1 MDMSI
6 ESIEK
11 TLRDRFAAP
20 LKDFHKR
27 RIIFWH
33 DSDGEFSEMLDSLHL
48 PDVKILRLTG
58 SNNFLAK
65 KTLLIDDAQS
75 NYLVYNP
82 LRYASVKDNWL
93 LDIQCYSEEFRADLL
108 SMRMQELG
116 MTQTTELRKAM
127 RLYSEFFDSKERVAK
142 LTAFRSEYYI
152 SGQLHLDVLSVLTGA
167 KSNTVSAIIR
177 AVLAAG
183 ADAEENEPLANIR
196 KFGSED
202 VFRKLVENHTG
213 FQCKDGTN
221 LDDLAAHILLTALSV
236 TMPSVQL
243 PVSGQ
248 LISEAHKQN
257 CYALID
263 EWMHSD
269 ADNALYDIAREVE
282 EKFELPSRFDRM
294 EVSELIGSECFPCI
308 DESILRR
315 FMTEIAENVIK
326 IEDITAAVEKRRT
339 MKWYKPVRHYYDG
352 LLQVAQ
358 MQRFYQQNIGGFH
371 IAEYEKLWQAYCE
384 NYCQMD
390 AFYRRFHTAFGR
402 SLKESCT
409 ALEDLYKGV
418 AAYVEKLYKNW
429 YLEELSAQWNRL
441 ISDELSRDARLPH
454 IPQQERFYQE
464 YVKSLSNAGRT
475 YVFISDALRYEVAA
489 DLTEQLLRE
498 TKGSAKISAMQSVF
512 PSVTKFGMAALL
524 PHRNLEFTE
533 DGRVLCDGQ
542 STDGTENRS
551 RILSAAHKEDVAVSY
566 KMLLSMTKAEHDA
579 LIGGARVVY
588 IYHNT
593 IDAVGDKA
601 ATEDRVFEACEEAI
615 AEIKGLVRRI
625 TNTFKGTN
633 VLITADH
640 GFLYSYSPL
649 VEHDK
654 TEKSHVSGEIVELER
669 RYVLLRGECTA
680 ERMQRI
686 PMKHLQSELVGFTP
700 LQAIRI
706 RKSGGMNYVHGGISL
721 QECVVPVITFKNL
734 RSNSKSFV
742 DIQKADLQLISRS
755 RKVSNSIFSLDFYQ
769 KEPVGGKR
777 IPAEYEIYMADADGK
792 AVSNRQT
799 IIADKTSPDASE
811 RLFRIRLT
819 LRSMEF
825 QKTQSYYLTM
835 VENATA
841 NVVDKTEFT
850 IDIAFASDFDF

>member
-1 MDMSI
+1 MSI

-33 DSDGEFSEMLDSLHL
+33 DSDGEFSELLDSLHL
-48 PDVKILRLTG
+48 PGVKILRLTG

-65 KTLLIDDAQS
+65 KTLLCDDPLS
-75 NYLVYNP
+75 DYLVYDP

-93 LDIQCYSEEFRADLL
+93 LDIELMSEEFRADLL
-108 SMRMQELG
+108 SMRMQELD
-116 MTQTTELRKAM
+116 MAQTTELRKAM
-127 RLYSEFFDSKERVAK
+127 RLYSKFFDSKERVAK
-142 LTAFRSEYYI
+142 LTAFRSEYYA

-167 KSNTVSAIIR
+167 KSNTVPAIIR

-183 ADAEENEPLANIR
+183 SDTDENEPLANIR

-202 VFRKLVENHTG
+202 IFRKLVENYTG
-213 FQCKDGTN
+213 YIDDGSTN
-221 LDDLAAHILLTALSV
+221 LDDLAAHILLTALSA
-236 TMPSVQL
+236 SVAAAKLRL
-243 PVSGQ
+243 PER
-248 LISEAHKQN
+248 LISEAHAQN
-257 CYALID
+257 CYALVD

-269 ADNALYDIAREVE
+269 ADDALYDIAREVE

-294 EVSELIGSECFPCI
+294 EVSELIGSDCFPCI

-315 FMTEIAENVIK
+315 FMTEIAENVVK

-339 MKWYKPVRHYYDG
+339 MKWYKPFRHYYDG

-358 MQRFYQQNIGGFH
+358 MQRFYRENIGGFH
-371 IAEYEKLWQAYCE
+371 IAEYEKLWQAYCSD
-384 NYCQMD
+384 YCQMD
-390 AFYRRFHTAFGR
+390 TYYRRFHTAFGR

-409 ALEDLYKGV
+409 VLEDLYKGV
-418 AAYVEKLYKNW
+418 AAYVEKLYKNR
-429 YLEELSAQWNRL
+429 YLEELSAQWNLL
-441 ISDELSRDARLPH
+441 ISDELSRDAALPAL
-454 IPQQERFYQE
+454 PQQENFYRNH
-464 YVKSLSNAGRT
+464 VRNLSNAGRT
-475 YVFISDALRYEVAA
+475 YVIISDALRYEVAL

-498 TKGSAKISAMQSVF
+498 TKGSAKISAMQSIF

-524 PHRNLEFTE
+524 PHQKLEFTQ

-551 RILSAAHKEDVAVSY
+551 RILSTVHKEDVAVSY
-566 KMLLSMTKAEHDA
+566 KTLLSMTKAEHDA
-579 LIGGARVVY
+579 LIGGAKVVY

-601 ATEDRVFEACEEAI
+601 PTEDRVFEACEDAI
-615 AEIKGLVRRI
+615 TEIKSLVRRI
-625 TNTFKGTN
+625 ANTFRGTN
-633 VLITADH
+633 ILITADH

-649 VEHDK
+649 AESDK
-654 TEKSHVSGEIVELER
+654 TEKSHISGEIVELER
-669 RYVLLRGECTA
+669 RYVLLHGECTA

-686 PMKHLQSELVGFTP
+686 PMNHLQSDLVGFTP
-700 LQAIRI
+700 LQNIRI
-706 RKSGGMNYVHGGISL
+706 RKSGGGMNYVHGGISL

-734 RSNSKSFV
+734 RSNSKNFV
-742 DIQKADLQLISRS
+742 DIRKAELQLISRS

-777 IPAEYEIYMADADGK
+777 IPAEYEIYMADADGR
-792 AVSNRQT
+792 AVSNRQK
-799 IIADKTSPDASE
+799 IIADKISPDASD

-819 LRSMEF
+819 LRNMEF
-825 QKTQSYYLTM
+825 RKTQSYYLTVRENETTNI
-835 VENATA
+835 VE
-841 NVVDKTEFT
+841 KIEFT
-850 IDIAFASDFDF
+850 IDIAFTNDFDF

>member
-1 MDMSI
+1 MSI

-33 DSDGEFSEMLDSLHL
+33 DSDGEFSELLDSLHL
-48 PDVKILRLTG
+48 PGVKILRLTG

-65 KTLLIDDAQS
+65 KTLLCDDPLS
-75 NYLVYNP
+75 DYLVYDP

-93 LDIQCYSEEFRADLL
+93 LDIELMSEEFRADLL
-108 SMRMQELG
+108 SMRMQELD
-116 MTQTTELRKAM
+116 MAQTTELRKAM
-127 RLYSEFFDSKERVAK
+127 RLYSKFFDSKERVAK
-142 LTAFRSEYYI
+142 LTAFRSEYYA

-167 KSNTVSAIIR
+167 KSNTVPAIIR

-183 ADAEENEPLANIR
+183 SDTDENEPLANIR

-202 VFRKLVENHTG
+202 IFRKLVENYTG
-213 FQCKDGTN
+213 YIDDGSTN
-221 LDDLAAHILLTALSV
+221 LDDLAAHILLTALSA
-236 TMPSVQL
+236 SVAAAKLRL
-243 PVSGQ
+243 PER
-248 LISEAHKQN
+248 LISEAHAQN
-257 CYALID
+257 CYALVD

-269 ADNALYDIAREVE
+269 ADDALYDIAREVE

-294 EVSELIGSECFPCI
+294 EVSELIGSDCFPCI

-315 FMTEIAENVIK
+315 FMTEIAENVVK

-358 MQRFYQQNIGGFH
+358 MQRFYRENIGGFH
-371 IAEYEKLWQAYCE
+371 IAEYEKLWQAYCSD
-384 NYCQMD
+384 YCQMD
-390 AFYRRFHTAFGR
+390 TYYRRFHTAFGR

-409 ALEDLYKGV
+409 VLEDLYKGV
-418 AAYVEKLYKNW
+418 AAYVEKLYKNR
-429 YLEELSAQWNRL
+429 YLEELSAQWNLL
-441 ISDELSRDARLPH
+441 ISDELSRDAALPAL
-454 IPQQERFYQE
+454 PQQENFYRNH
-464 YVKSLSNAGRT
+464 VRNLSNAGRT
-475 YVFISDALRYEVAA
+475 YVIISDALRYEVAL

-498 TKGSAKISAMQSVF
+498 TKGSAKISAMQSIF

-524 PHRNLEFTE
+524 PHQKLEFTQ

-551 RILSAAHKEDVAVSY
+551 RILSTVHKEDVAVSY
-566 KMLLSMTKAEHDA
+566 KTLLSMTKAEHDA
-579 LIGGARVVY
+579 LIGGAKVVY

-601 ATEDRVFEACEEAI
+601 PTEDRVFEACEDAI
-615 AEIKGLVRRI
+615 TEIKSLVRRI
-625 TNTFKGTN
+625 ANTFRGTN
-633 VLITADH
+633 ILITADH

-649 VEHDK
+649 AESDK
-654 TEKSHVSGEIVELER
+654 TEKSHISGEIVELER
-669 RYVLLRGECTA
+669 RYVLLHGECTA

-686 PMKHLQSELVGFTP
+686 PMNHLQSDLVGFTP
-700 LQAIRI
+700 LQNIRI
-706 RKSGGMNYVHGGISL
+706 RKSGGGMNYVHGGISL

-734 RSNSKSFV
+734 RSNSKNFV
-742 DIQKADLQLISRS
+742 DIRKAELQLISRS

-777 IPAEYEIYMADADGK
+777 IPAEYEIYMADADGR
-792 AVSNRQT
+792 AVSNRQK
-799 IIADKTSPDASE
+799 IIADKISPDASD

-819 LRSMEF
+819 LRNMEF
-825 QKTQSYYLTM
+825 RKTQSYYLTVRENETTNI
-835 VENATA
+835 VE
-841 NVVDKTEFT
+841 KIEFT
-850 IDIAFASDFDF
+850 IDIAFTNDFDF

>member
-1 MDMSI
+1 MSI

-20 LKDFHKR
+20 LRDFHKR

-33 DSDGEFSEMLDSLHL
+33 DSDGEFSELLDSLHL
-48 PDVKILRLTG
+48 PGVKILRLTG

-65 KTLLIDDAQS
+65 KTLLCDDPLS
-75 NYLVYNP
+75 DYLVYDP

-93 LDIQCYSEEFRADLL
+93 LDIELMSEEFRADLL
-108 SMRMQELG
+108 SMRMQELD
-116 MTQTTELRKAM
+116 MAQTTELRKAM
-127 RLYSEFFDSKERVAK
+127 RLYSKFFDSKERVAK
-142 LTAFRSEYYI
+142 LTAFRSEYYA

-183 ADAEENEPLANIR
+183 SDTDENEPLANIR

-202 VFRKLVENHTG
+202 IFRKLVENYTG
-213 FQCKDGTN
+213 YIDDGSAN
-221 LDDLAAHILLTALSV
+221 LDDLAAHILLTALSA
-236 TMPSVQL
+236 SVAAAKLRL
-243 PVSGQ
+243 PER
-248 LISEAHKQN
+248 LISEAHAQN
-257 CYALID
+257 CYALVD

-269 ADNALYDIAREVE
+269 ADDALYDIAREVE

-294 EVSELIGSECFPCI
+294 EVSELIGSDCFPCI

-315 FMTEIAENVIK
+315 FMTEIAENVVK

-339 MKWYKPVRHYYDG
+339 MKWYKPFRHYYDG

-358 MQRFYQQNIGGFH
+358 MQRFYRENIGGFH
-371 IAEYEKLWQAYCE
+371 IAEYEKLWQAYCSD
-384 NYCQMD
+384 YCQMD
-390 AFYRRFHTAFGR
+390 TYYRRFHAAFGR

-409 ALEDLYKGV
+409 VLEDLYKGV
-418 AAYVEKLYKNW
+418 AAYVEKLYKNR
-429 YLEELSAQWNRL
+429 YLEELSAQWNLL
-441 ISDELSRDARLPH
+441 ISDELSRDAALPAL
-454 IPQQERFYQE
+454 PQQENFYRNH
-464 YVKSLSNAGRT
+464 VRNLSNAGRT
-475 YVFISDALRYEVAA
+475 YVIISDALRYEVAL

-498 TKGSAKISAMQSVF
+498 TKGSAKISAMQSIF

-524 PHRNLEFTE
+524 PHQKLEFTQ

-551 RILSAAHKEDVAVSY
+551 RILSTVHKEDVAVSY
-566 KMLLSMTKAEHDA
+566 KTLLSMTKAEHDA
-579 LIGGARVVY
+579 LIGGAKVVY

-601 ATEDRVFEACEEAI
+601 PTEDRVFEACEDAI
-615 AEIKGLVRRI
+615 TEIKSLVRRI
-625 TNTFKGTN
+625 ANTFRGTN
-633 VLITADH
+633 ILITADH

-649 VEHDK
+649 AESDK
-654 TEKSHVSGEIVELER
+654 TEKSHISGEIVELER
-669 RYVLLRGECTA
+669 RYVLLHGECTA

-686 PMKHLQSELVGFTP
+686 PMNHLQSDLVGFTP
-700 LQAIRI
+700 LQNIRI
-706 RKSGGMNYVHGGISL
+706 RKSGGGMNYVHGGISL

-734 RSNSKSFV
+734 RSNSKNFV
-742 DIQKADLQLISRS
+742 DIRKAELQLISRS

-777 IPAEYEIYMADADGK
+777 IPAEYEIYMADADGR
-792 AVSNRQT
+792 AVSNRQK
-799 IIADKTSPDASE
+799 IIADKISPDASD

-819 LRSMEF
+819 LRNMEF
-825 QKTQSYYLTM
+825 RKTQSYYLTVRENETTNI
-835 VENATA
+835 VEK
-841 NVVDKTEFT
+841 VEFT
-850 IDIAFASDFDF
+850 IDIAFTNDFDF